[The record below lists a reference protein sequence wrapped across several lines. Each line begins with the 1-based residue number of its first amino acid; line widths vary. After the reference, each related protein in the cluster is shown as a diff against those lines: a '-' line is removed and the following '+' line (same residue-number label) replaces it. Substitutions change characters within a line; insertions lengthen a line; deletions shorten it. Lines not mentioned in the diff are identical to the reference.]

1 MLATLWDERRLILG
15 GSLLAAVAVL
25 LVSLLFPRY
34 YRSSATILPELDKN
48 KFAGL
53 AQLQGLANLA
63 GLSAGTTDLSRLYPA
78 IATSDAVLRSVIL
91 QRYRTVAFTDSV
103 DLIRYFALDEE
114 SDEKNMYEALK
125 SVRNLLGVA
134 NDTKTNIVTLWVEMR
149 EPQLAADVLNAAI
162 RQVDAFMRLK
172 RTTSASE
179 QARWIGD
186 RLAQVEPELRQSEEA
201 LRDFREKNR
210 RVSDSPD
217 LLLRQERLIREVT
230 IRSTIAVELKKQLE
244 LAKIE
249 EIRNV
254 PIVNVLD
261 AGSPPFERNAHTTG
275 STRWWR
281 SPLLWGFWEST
292 CCGAGTTRGRRKPC
306 GGALSATE
314 RVCAHEEGTYH
325 GDHRTGRLLPG
336 GAAAREGI

>member
-1 MLATLWDERRLILG
+1 MLEALWVERRLILG
-15 GSLLAAVAVL
+15 GSLLAAVVVL
-25 LVSLLFPRY
+25 LVSLLFPRF
-34 YRSSATILPELDKN
+34 YRSTATILPELDKN
-48 KFAGL
+48 KFAGM

-63 GLSAGTTDLSRLYPA
+63 GLTAGSTDLSRLYPA
-78 IATSDAVLRSVIL
+78 IATSDVVLRSVIL
-91 QRYRTVAFTDSV
+91 QRYRTAAFTDSV
-103 DLIRYFALDEE
+103 DLIRYFGLDEG

-125 SVRNLLGVA
+125 RIRNLLGVS
-134 NDTKTNIVTLWVEMR
+134 NDTKTSIVTLWVEMR
-149 EPQLAADVLNAAI
+149 EPQLAADVLNAVI

-179 QARWIGD
+179 QARWIGE
-186 RLAQVEPELRQSEEA
+186 RLAQVEPELRQAEEA

-261 AGSPPFERNAHTTG
+261 AGVAPVRKERPHYGINTMVAFAVALVLLG
-275 STRWWR
+275 VYVVRGRLYLRQAQGLWR
-281 SPLLWGFWEST
+281 SIVGHRSEKST
-292 CCGAGTTRGRRKPC
+292 
-306 GGALSATE
+306 
-314 RVCAHEEGTYH
+314 
-325 GDHRTGRLLPG
+325 
-336 GAAAREGI
+336 

>member
-1 MLATLWDERRLILG
+1 MDPKTRQDPVSARPSWDILREMLEALWAERRLILG
-15 GSLLAAVAVL
+15 GSLLAAVVVL
-25 LVSLLFPRY
+25 LVSLLFPRF

-48 KFAGL
+48 KFAGM

-63 GLSAGTTDLSRLYPA
+63 GLTSGSTDLSRLYPA

-91 QRYRTVAFTDSV
+91 QRYRTAAFADSV
-103 DLIRYFALDEE
+103 DLIRYFGLDEG
-114 SDEKNMYEALK
+114 SDERNMYEALK
-125 SVRNLLGVA
+125 SVRNLLGVS
-134 NDTKTNIVTLWVEMR
+134 NDTKTSIVTLWVEMR
-149 EPQLAADVLNAAI
+149 EPQLAADVLNAVI

-179 QARWIGD
+179 QARWIGE
-186 RLAQVEPELRQSEEA
+186 RLAQVEPELRQAEEA

-217 LLLRQERLIREVT
+217 LLLRQERFIREVT

-261 AGSPPFERNAHTTG
+261 AGIAPVRKERPHYGINTMVAFAVGLVLLGVYVVRGRHYLRQAQG
-275 STRWWR
+275 LWR
-281 SPLLWGFWEST
+281 SIVG
-292 CCGAGTTRGRRKPC
+292 
-306 GGALSATE
+306 
-314 RVCAHEEGTYH
+314 
-325 GDHRTGRLLPG
+325 HRS
-336 GAAAREGI
+336 EKSI